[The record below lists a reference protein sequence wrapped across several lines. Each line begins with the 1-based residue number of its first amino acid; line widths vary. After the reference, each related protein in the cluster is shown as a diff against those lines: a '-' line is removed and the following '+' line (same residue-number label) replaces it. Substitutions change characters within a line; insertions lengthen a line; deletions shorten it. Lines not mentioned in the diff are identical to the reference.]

1 MSRCFRNLKVCFPLF
16 IQVEKLIK
24 ELPTAPSDSSSAE
37 VGSADKSYTGNDT
50 SVESGTDVRETQS
63 ILLERI
69 ASEMNRLKFYISHAQ
84 VCANRDRWSA
94 CTTCFEYINSFLCCI
109 CAIELNH

>member
-1 MSRCFRNLKVCFPLF
+1 MSLPLNASLP

-24 ELPTAPSDSSSAE
+24 ELPTAPSDLSNAE
-37 VGSADKSYTGNDT
+37 VPNSDTGTPNG
-50 SVESGTDVRETQS
+50 VAGTGVSETQS

-84 VCANRDRWSA
+84 VRVSTYGCHWYSL
-94 CTTCFEYINSFLCCI
+94 T
-109 CAIELNH
+109 

>member
-1 MSRCFRNLKVCFPLF
+1 MSFGPYHVFSLNFYLR

-24 ELPTAPSDSSSAE
+24 ELPSAPSDSSNAE
-37 VGSADKSYTGNDT
+37 VQSIDTQNVEAGTG
-50 SVESGTDVRETQS
+50 VRETQS

-84 VCANRDRWSA
+84 VCLSIHSWSLGSLDLKVLFFVA
-94 CTTCFEYINSFLCCI
+94 SVVET
-109 CAIELNH
+109 

>member
-1 MSRCFRNLKVCFPLF
+1 MSLLQNASFL

-24 ELPTAPSDSSSAE
+24 ELPTAPSDSLNAE
-37 VGSADKSYTGNDT
+37 VPNNDT
-50 SVESGTDVRETQS
+50 GTPNGEAGTGVRETQS

-84 VCANRDRWSA
+84 VCVSVYCCSNMKVHFF
-94 CTTCFEYINSFLCCI
+94 CLC
-109 CAIELNH
+109 LNF

>member
-1 MSRCFRNLKVCFPLF
+1 MF

-24 ELPTAPSDSSSAE
+24 ELPTAPSDSSDVE
-37 VGSADKSYTGNDT
+37 VRSVDKGYSGNDT
-50 SVESGTDVRETQS
+50 TSPNVEAGTDVRETQS

-84 VCANRDRWSA
+84 VCVNR
-94 CTTCFEYINSFLCCI
+94 
-109 CAIELNH
+109 

>member
-1 MSRCFRNLKVCFPLF
+1 MSLLQNASFL

-24 ELPTAPSDSSSAE
+24 ELPTAPSDSLNAE
-37 VGSADKSYTGNDT
+37 VPNNDT
-50 SVESGTDVRETQS
+50 GTPNGEAGTGVRETQS

-84 VCANRDRWSA
+84 VRVSIYCWPWDPLTLKYIFSLLKLLRKILEENVLSA
-94 CTTCFEYINSFLCCI
+94 
-109 CAIELNH
+109 